1 MGQLPK
7 AGSSPRAP
15 APTFAAL
22 GRPGGAQRMG
32 ASQIWPRASANNG
45 WGARKEI
52 YVPPTCLGFNPL
64 SVGGLAAHHK
74 LGQQDNQV

>member
-1 MGQLPK
+1 
-7 AGSSPRAP
+7 
-15 APTFAAL
+15 
-22 GRPGGAQRMG
+22 MG
-32 ASQIWPRASANNG
+32 ASQIWPKPSANNG